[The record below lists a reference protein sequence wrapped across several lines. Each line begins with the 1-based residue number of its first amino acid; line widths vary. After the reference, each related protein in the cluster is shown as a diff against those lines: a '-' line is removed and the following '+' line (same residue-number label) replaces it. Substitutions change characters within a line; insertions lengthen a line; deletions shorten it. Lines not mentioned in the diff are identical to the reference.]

1 MTGIRAL
8 GYIVFRGPVQEWA
21 SFGAGLLGAQV
32 ARHEPHEVR
41 LRTDERSWRIAVEA
55 GDATGPA
62 SLLALGFEVESSA
75 ALSELAESLTAQ
87 GIDVRT
93 DDELARHR
101 QVRRLIAFADSDGHQ
116 LEAYYGHEIDHTPF
130 VSPRG
135 IEFVTGDLG
144 VGHAFLFSDDATKSV
159 DFYTERLGFRLSDTI
174 DLGIAEGIFMH
185 CNPRHHSVAVAT
197 IPGMQLGIG
206 HLMLE
211 VRSLEAVGMALDIA
225 NERGDEIQIT
235 IGQHTN
241 DRMTSFYVTTP
252 SGFQI
257 EYGWN
262 GLLIDDADW
271 IVGHH
276 LAVST
281 WGHKFTTPLTVPTAD
296 ATA

>member
-8 GYIVFRGPVQEWA
+8 GYIVFRGPVEEWA

-32 ARHEPHEVR
+32 ARHETHEVR
-41 LRTDERSWRIAVEA
+41 LRTDERAWRIAIEA
-55 GDATGPA
+55 GDAAGPA
-62 SLLALGFEVESSA
+62 SLLALGFEVESST

-87 GIDVRT
+87 GIDVRA

-101 QVRRLIAFADSDGHQ
+101 QVRRLIVFADGDGNQ
-116 LEAYYGHEIDHTPF
+116 CEAYYGHEIDHNPF

-135 IEFVTGDLG
+135 LEFVTGDLG
-144 VGHAFLFSDDATKSV
+144 VGHAFLFSDAAAKAV
-159 DFYTERLGFRLSDTI
+159 EFYTERLGFRLSDTI
-174 DLGIAEGIFMH
+174 DLGVAEGIFMH
-185 CNPRHHSVAVAT
+185 CNPRHHSVAVAS
-197 IPGMQLGIG
+197 IPGLPLGIG

-211 VRSLEAVGMALDIA
+211 VRSLEAVGRALDIA
-225 NERGDEIQIT
+225 NDRGDEIQIS

-262 GLLIDDADW
+262 GLLIDDTDW

-276 LAVST
+276 LAPST
-281 WGHKFTTPLTVPTAD
+281 WGHKFTAPTTG